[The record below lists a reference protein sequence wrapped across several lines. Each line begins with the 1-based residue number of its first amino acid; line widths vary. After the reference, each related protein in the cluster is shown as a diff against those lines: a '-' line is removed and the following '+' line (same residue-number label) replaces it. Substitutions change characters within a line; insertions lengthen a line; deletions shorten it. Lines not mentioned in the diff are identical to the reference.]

1 MKDNEKANQID
12 WK

>member
-1 MKDNEKANQID
+1 MKDKEKANQID